1 MLREIQK
8 EIKKWSRE
16 ECEFW
21 YQRGLKAR
29 GTNLDYEGSTWIGYY
44 AFHDAKEKH
53 AHERDEGKSSR

>member
-53 AHERDEGKSSR
+53 AHE